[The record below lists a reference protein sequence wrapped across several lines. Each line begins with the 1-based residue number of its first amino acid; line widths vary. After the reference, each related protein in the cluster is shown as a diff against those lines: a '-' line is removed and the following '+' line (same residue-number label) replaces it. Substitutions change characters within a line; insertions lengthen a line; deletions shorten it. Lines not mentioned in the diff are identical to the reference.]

1 MLSGI
6 YDDAICLVIDPV
18 LLFVDLQAS
27 HDTCLAT
34 LRRCKPVTD
43 HFGQLN
49 CGHIID
55 AILKMLYMVVISLKM
70 MLKSRLNTFV
80 YRLQFLRSI
89 GIFLQLRECSIVWL
103 ELLFPKLCV

>member
-6 YDDAICLVIDPV
+6 YDDAIRLVIDPV

-34 LRRCKPVTD
+34 LRGCKPVTD

-70 MLKSRLNTFV
+70 MLKGRLDAFV
-80 YRLQFLRSI
+80 YCPQLFRSI
-89 GIFLQLRECSIVWL
+89 GIFLQFRERFIVWF
-103 ELLFPKLCV
+103 ELFFPKL